1 MSAFLASILTIIVS
15 VALSG
20 FVAWLL
26 DRRKERRSHQRYDS
40 DRKAVID
47 FLRKLPSLR
56 AQLLSER
63 RQIVVDEQK
72 LLEFFDT
79 LGYRRWRISD
89 ALSAMH
95 LCKVAPII
103 GGKGWDVLTDV
114 GFKSYSDAD
123 IKQMIQDVQNGIYD
137 YTFESSPL
145 PHKE

>member
-1 MSAFLASILTIIVS
+1 MSPFLTSVVAIVIS
-15 VALSG
+15 VVLSG

-26 DRRKERRSHQRYDS
+26 DRRKEKRSHQRYDS

-47 FLRKLPSLR
+47 FLRNLPSLR

-72 LLEFFDT
+72 LFEFFDT

-103 GGKGWDVLTDV
+103 GGRGWDVLTDV
-114 GFKSYSDAD
+114 GFKSCSDAD
-123 IKQMIQDVQNGIYD
+123 IEQMIQDVQKGIYD
-137 YTFESSPL
+137 YTFENSPS
-145 PHKE
+145 PQKE